1 MIESS
6 LVEYLITIVISVVAS
21 TGFWSYVMKRTD
33 RKNDKLE
40 LLKGLAHDRIIH
52 VGTNYIN
59 RGWLTYSEYEDFMNY
74 LYLPYTKF
82 GGNGLATKI
91 VRDVKRLPM
100 RSQPSN
106 YSGYTDE
113 LTEQI
118 PVVDDNN
125 ERL

>member
-1 MIESS
+1 MEH
-6 LVEYLITIVISVVAS
+6 LITIALSVIAS
-21 TGFWSYVMKRTD
+21 TGFWSYVMRRSD
-33 RKNDKLE
+33 CKNDKLE

-91 VRDVKRLPM
+91 VNDIKRLPM
-100 RSQPSN
+100 TSQPSN
-106 YSGYTDE
+106 YAGYIDE
-113 LTEQI
+113 PTEQI
-118 PVVDDNN
+118 PAVDDNN

>member
-1 MIESS
+1 M
-6 LVEYLITIVISVVAS
+6 EYLITIVISVVAS
-21 TGFWSYVMKRTD
+21 TGFWSYVIKRTD

-91 VRDVKRLPM
+91 ASDVKRLPM
-100 RSQPSN
+100 TKQASN

-113 LTEQI
+113 LTESL
-118 PVVDDNN
+118 PVVDDKP
-125 ERL
+125 

>member
-91 VRDVKRLPM
+91 ASDVKRLPM
-100 RSQPSN
+100 TNKASN

-113 LTEQI
+113 PTESL
-118 PVVDDNN
+118 PVVDDKP
-125 ERL
+125 

>member
-1 MIESS
+1 M
-6 LVEYLITIVISVVAS
+6 EYLITIVISVVAS

-59 RGWLTYSEYEDFMNY
+59 RGWLTYSEYEDFMKY

-91 VRDVKRLPM
+91 ASDVKRLPM
-100 RSQPSN
+100 TNKASN

-113 LTEQI
+113 PTKSL
-118 PVVDDNN
+118 PVVDDKP
-125 ERL
+125 